1 MALYY
6 WLGQTGNGNVNLAA
20 NWSLWGPTG
29 ATATIPP
36 SSSTIPKYNDSVR
49 FSKYTIGATGLYL
62 PIYGPSGQ
70 LNGLCGPAG
79 NTAAQFLLSVQI
91 DENCPVPIGTTAS
104 YFKFRTQ
111 SLNLNVGGPGVGPT
125 PPSYI
130 DLLSGSGVTQANT
143 TINVFAKRDYS
154 YYIKGVADKIFITNS
169 ASAAS
174 YSRLYLADLEL
185 TATAWTITDVASPNY
200 NSYDK
205 IYVYPTT
212 TASAAAIKLYGKGV
226 ELHIEKGFSWSDGEI
241 YLYADAS
248 GSVGP
253 QLFFDVET
261 IGSTA
266 SGGPTSS
273 SRTYMKYLYTYSATK
288 NFPKVFVNHGVDFVY
303 LDHNGGVVN
312 FNQEP
317 TNDTCVVQKGQ
328 VNAAYAK
335 ITSPNGTVN
344 LGSNGG
350 IVVQNTAQNTPD
362 IVLGNISNYVIS
374 PVSGYTGYPGY

>member
-29 ATATIPP
+29 ATATLPP
-36 SSSTIPKYNDSVR
+36 SSSTIPKYNDSVK
-49 FSKYTIGATGLYL
+49 FSKYTIGATGLYF
-62 PIYGPSGQ
+62 PIFGPSGQ

-79 NTAAQFLLSVQI
+79 NTAAQFLLSVQV
-91 DENCPVPIGTTAS
+91 DDDCPVALGSSAS

-111 SLNLNVGGPGVGPT
+111 SLKLNVGTAGIGST
-125 PPSYI
+125 LPSYI
-130 DLLSGSGVTQANT
+130 DLLSGDGVTQANT
-143 TINVFAKRDYS
+143 TITVFAKKEYD
-154 YYIKGVADKIFITNS
+154 YYIKGVADRIYITNT
-169 ASAAS
+169 AAIPS
-174 YSRLYLADLEL
+174 YSRLYLANLEL
-185 TATAWTITDVASPNY
+185 TAAAWTITDVPSPNY

-205 IYVYPTT
+205 IYLYPTT
-212 TASAAAIKLYGKGV
+212 SASTAAIKLYGKGI
-226 ELHIEKGFSWSDGEI
+226 ELHVQKGFSWSEGEV
-241 YLYADAS
+241 YLYADNT

-253 QLFFDVET
+253 QMFFDVET

-273 SRTYMKYLYTYSATK
+273 SRTYMKYLYTYGATK
-288 NFPKVFVNHGVDFVY
+288 IFPKVFVNHGVDFVY

-317 TNDTCVVQKGQ
+317 TDDTCVVQKGQ
-328 VNAAYAK
+328 INAAYAK
-335 ITSPNGTVN
+335 ITSPYGTVN

-350 IVVQNTAQNTPD
+350 IIVQNTAQNTPD

-374 PVSGYTGYPGY
+374 PVLGYTGSPG